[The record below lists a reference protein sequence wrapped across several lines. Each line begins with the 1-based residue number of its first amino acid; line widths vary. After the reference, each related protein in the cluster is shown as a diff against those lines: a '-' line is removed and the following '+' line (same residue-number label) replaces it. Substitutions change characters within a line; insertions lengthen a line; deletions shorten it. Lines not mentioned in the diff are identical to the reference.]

1 MNTLFNDVFMA
12 VQPVL
17 LQAISAML
25 MAFLV
30 WVANTARIRYGI
42 EIEKGLR
49 EGLHSAAMSGVRAA
63 LSRGLSGTEL
73 NDAVIDHVIKSTPDA
88 IARLNPA
95 RDVLETIIEGKLK
108 EVVDGVPIYSVDVAG
123 LRATPTVRR

>member
-1 MNTLFNDVFMA
+1 MNTLLNELYTA
-12 VQPVL
+12 VTPVL
-17 LQAISAML
+17 LQALSAIL
-25 MAFLV
+25 TAFLV

-49 EGLHSAAMSGVRAA
+49 AGLHSAAMSGVRAA

-108 EVVDGVPIYSVDVAG
+108 EVVDGVPVYSVDVAG